1 MSGTNSSINNTLKL
15 SLKGLV
21 TSTNSAITSTDRVI
35 DAFGK
40 LQAQITSVNTGT
52 GKLSANQTWSGVNT
66 FSAAT
71 NSFSNL
77 LGIATVAP
85 THSFTLGS
93 TSTGWTHYNT
103 SDQTTN
109 FERVRSAWSVN
120 QYFTVLEAGGTGV
133 VRSSALTATSNI
145 SSGSYIL
152 ANDFLNTG
160 QSGTAGYTARRISV
174 FELSTGS
181 GSKLLLDL
189 GTNSAANGGGTH
201 SSRFSVSNTGATG
214 INAVPQPGFMLDVGG
229 DAILRGVGGLSNF
242 GGYNNLGSSTL
253 FNTWNGSLTFSM
265 SNVVAGRLFQTGNWF
280 LGSSPVD
287 SGFRLDISGTAR
299 VQNTLTVSS
308 ASGGTGTLA
317 GLGSSTFSIQSNGSI
332 LLGASGFYYLRIDP
346 NGTGVGTGNVA
357 NNASA
362 ILQADS
368 ISKGFLPPRQTQ
380 AQRTAISSPAVGL
393 MVYQTDATEGLY
405 VYSSLG
411 WKLLNWV

>member
-15 SLKGLV
+15 PLKGLV

-77 LGIATVAP
+77 LGIATTAP
-85 THSFTLGS
+85 THSLTLSS

-109 FERVRSAWSVN
+109 FERVRGHWNSNAYELITEQS
-120 QYFTVLEAGGTGV
+120 GTGQP
-133 VRSSALTATSNI
+133 RALILGGGGSYFSISN
-145 SSGSYIL
+145 SGSNGYYNFSRGSGISQSAIGL
-152 ANDFLNTG
+152 TGGISGFAAGFANGISLTPTIN
-160 QSGTAGYTARRISV
+160 QSGTAGYRGIFVSP
-174 FELSTGS
+174 FEQTTGS

-201 SSRFSVSNTGATG
+201 TSRFSVSSIGEGSFRVGSNNGFN
-214 INAVPQPGFMLDVGG
+214 INADAGFNPAVTISLNGTVH
-229 DAILRGVGGLSNF
+229 AAF
-242 GGYNNLGSSTL
+242 GYNSVNNYIASFQLKPLDFIAGGVSVGRI
-253 FNTWNGSLTFSM
+253 FN
-265 SNVVAGRLFQTGNWF
+265 TGNWF
-280 LGSSPVD
+280 FGSSPVD
-287 SGFRLDISGTAR
+287 AGFKLDVNGSSR
-299 VQNTLTVSS
+299 VQGDLT
-308 ASGGTGTLA
+308 SGGNVLIGTTTQVASSLLTLA
-317 GLGSSTFSIQSNGSI
+317 ST
-332 LLGASGFYYLRIDP
+332 
-346 NGTGVGTGNVA
+346 T
-357 NNASA
+357 
-362 ILQADS
+362 
-368 ISKGFLPPRQTQ
+368 KGFLPPRQNQ
-380 AQRTAISSPAVGL
+380 AQRTAITSPAVGL

-411 WKLLNWV
+411 WKLLNWT